1 MGSPTQG
8 QALSADELSQG
19 LASIAQAFFERGVSN
34 YIGSGWPVND
44 EQATTLART
53 FYDCLLKGKPI
64 CDALQA
70 GRAEIAGYGDTWGA
84 YQHYGNPNDV
94 VVIKADK

>member
-1 MGSPTQG
+1 
-8 QALSADELSQG
+8 
-19 LASIAQAFFERGVSN
+19 VSN
-34 YIGSGWPVND
+34 YLGSGWPVND
-44 EQATTLART
+44 EQATKLART
-53 FYDCLLKGKPI
+53 FYEVLLTGKPI

-70 GRAEIAGYGDTWGA
+70 GRAEITGYGDTWGA

>member
-1 MGSPTQG
+1 M
-8 QALSADELSQG
+8 
-19 LASIAQAFFERGVSN
+19 SN

-44 EQATTLART
+44 EQATKLART
-53 FYDCLLKGKPI
+53 FYKELLTGKPI
-64 CDALQA
+64 CDALDL
-70 GRAEIAGYGDTWGA
+70 GRREINDFGNTWGA